1 MPPFDKIDA
10 SKHTRHRS
18 WKRNFTEEQWRL
30 CVEQPEVIIKT
41 PPTVGM
47 LGGFIWKFRKKFG
60 GKTLQI
66 VAEVYKNDCY
76 PVTGY
81 WLGE

>member
-1 MPPFDKIDA
+1 
-10 SKHTRHRS
+10 
-18 WKRNFTEEQWRL
+18 L
-30 CVEQPEVIIKT
+30 CVEQPEIIIKT

-60 GKTLQI
+60 GRTLQI
-66 VAEVYKNDCY
+66 VAEVYKNECY